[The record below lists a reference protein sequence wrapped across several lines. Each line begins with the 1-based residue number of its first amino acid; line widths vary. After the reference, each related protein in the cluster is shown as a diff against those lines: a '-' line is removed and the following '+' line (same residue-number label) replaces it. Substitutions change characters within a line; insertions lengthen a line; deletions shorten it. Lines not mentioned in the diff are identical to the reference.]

1 MNGNKIITA
10 LLVGVFATTSCK
22 KAAESFRII
31 SPGGKVSLNN
41 AEIADFIDDYYFG
54 KSLEYIDKSK
64 GDRYFP
70 DSVGIKWN
78 GVCGDYELTV
88 SLSEDFSNAVTYNG
102 EGSGAPIDGLF
113 TGKTY
118 FCKVKSSKDGK
129 ESEVKRFATERGPR
143 TVKIDAFPIPAISEG
158 IRRAT
163 KK

>member
-1 MNGNKIITA
+1 MNLFRSCGTIT
-10 LLVGVFATTSCK
+10 LYEVYYERKQDYYRFAGGGICYDVLQ

-31 SPGGKVSLNN
+31 SPGDIVSLNN

-70 DSVGIKWN
+70 NSVGIKWN

-102 EGSGAPIDGLF
+102 EGFGAPIDGLF

-143 TVKIDAFPIPAISEG
+143 TVK
-158 IRRAT
+158 
-163 KK
+163 